1 MTRCY
6 ANGVRL
12 SEGRYFGTSV
22 HVASLA
28 GLRISQ
34 AVYQPRLHLPRH
46 SHAQPYLCL
55 VSAGRFE
62 ERSGPRV
69 ETITMGSV
77 VWNPPG
83 QDHEDR
89 FGNAGARTWNLEFS
103 DAWDERVAQATGE
116 WTPSHTAEASWL
128 VTRLLRELSNSDTA
142 SALSLEGLTC
152 ALIGEVS
159 RHPAER
165 DPGRPSWL
173 ARAQDRLRAEYRHP
187 PSVGE
192 LASEAGVHRSHF
204 ARAFRRFTGCTV
216 AEFIRRLR
224 IDWAAE
230 QLRCEQS
237 TLSEVSLQA
246 GFGDQAHFTRTFKRM
261 TGTTPGAYRAAA
273 R

>member
-1 MTRCY
+1 M
-6 ANGVRL
+6 RL
-12 SEGRYFGTSV
+12 SEGRYFGTRV

-34 AVYQPRLHLPRH
+34 NAYQPRLHLPRH

-62 ERSGPRV
+62 ERSGARV
-69 ETITMGSV
+69 ETITTGSV
-77 VWNPPG
+77 VWNASG

-89 FGNAGARTWNLEFS
+89 FGDVGARTWNLGFS
-103 DAWDERVAQATGE
+103 DSWEERVAQAPRE
-116 WTPSHTAEASWL
+116 WTPAHTAEASWL
-128 VTRLLRELSNSDTA
+128 VTRLMRELANADSA
-142 SALSLEGLTC
+142 SALSLEGLAC

-159 RHPAER
+159 RRPAAR
-165 DPGRPSWL
+165 DLGRPSWL
-173 ARAQDRLRAEYRHP
+173 ARAQDRLRGEYRQP

-192 LASEAGVHRSHF
+192 LANEAGVHRSHF

-230 QLRCEQS
+230 QLRREQS
-237 TLSEVSLQA
+237 TLSEVSLHA

-261 TGTTPGAYRAAA
+261 TGVTPGAYRAAT